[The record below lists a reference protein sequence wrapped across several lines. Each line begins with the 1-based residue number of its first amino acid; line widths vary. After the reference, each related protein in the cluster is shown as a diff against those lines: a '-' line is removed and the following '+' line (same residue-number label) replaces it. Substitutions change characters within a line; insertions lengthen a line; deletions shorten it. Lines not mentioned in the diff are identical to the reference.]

1 MRKELYIG
9 ILLFSLTLCVKY
21 VGQIPEFA
29 SGALLGLSICLEII
43 GILPQERYM
52 KLKNF
57 KKRSRERWVRK

>member
-9 ILLFSLTLCVKY
+9 LLLFFLTLCVKY

-57 KKRSRERWVRK
+57 KKRSLERWVRK

>member
-9 ILLFSLTLCVKY
+9 ILLFFLTLCVKY

-29 SGALLGLSICLEII
+29 SGALLGLSICLEIL
-43 GILPQERYM
+43 GMLPQERDM

-57 KKRSRERWVRK
+57 KKRSLERWVRK

>member
-9 ILLFSLTLCVKY
+9 VLLFSLTLCVKY

-57 KKRSRERWVRK
+57 KKRSLERWVRK

>member
-9 ILLFSLTLCVKY
+9 ILLFFLTLCVKY

-43 GILPQERYM
+43 GILPQERDM

-57 KKRSRERWVRK
+57 KKRSLERWVRK

>member
-9 ILLFSLTLCVKY
+9 ILFFSLTLCVKY

-57 KKRSRERWVRK
+57 KKRSLERWVRK

>member
-57 KKRSRERWVRK
+57 KKRSLGRWGRK

>member
-9 ILLFSLTLCVKY
+9 ILLFFLTLCVKY

-57 KKRSRERWVRK
+57 KKRSLERWVRK

>member
-57 KKRSRERWVRK
+57 KKRSLERWVRK

>member
-9 ILLFSLTLCVKY
+9 ILLFFLTLCVKY

-29 SGALLGLSICLEII
+29 SGALMGLSICLEII

-57 KKRSRERWVRK
+57 KKRSLERWVRK

>member
-9 ILLFSLTLCVKY
+9 ILLFFLTLCVKY

-57 KKRSRERWVRK
+57 KKRSLDRWVRK

>member
-29 SGALLGLSICLEII
+29 SGALQSLSICLEII

-57 KKRSRERWVRK
+57 KKRSLERWVRK

>member
-29 SGALLGLSICLEII
+29 SGALQGLSICLEII

-57 KKRSRERWVRK
+57 KKRSLERWVRK

>member
-1 MRKELYIG
+1 MRKELSIG
-9 ILLFSLTLCVKY
+9 ILLFFLTLCVKY

-57 KKRSRERWVRK
+57 KKRSLERWVRK

>member
-9 ILLFSLTLCVKY
+9 SLLFFLTLCVKY

-57 KKRSRERWVRK
+57 KKRSLERWVRK